1 MVHRHPTLYR
11 ILGLVFLGITMVLVF
26 MSVASAWP
34 PSTRAALFLLSVFPL
49 LLSFSYFHLG
59 TQEERGF

>member
-11 ILGLVFLGITMVLVF
+11 ILGLVFLGITMVLMI
-26 MSVASAWP
+26 MSAS
-34 PSTRAALFLLSVFPL
+34 PSWSSSTCAALFILSFFPL
-49 LLSFSYFHLG
+49 MLSFSYFHLG